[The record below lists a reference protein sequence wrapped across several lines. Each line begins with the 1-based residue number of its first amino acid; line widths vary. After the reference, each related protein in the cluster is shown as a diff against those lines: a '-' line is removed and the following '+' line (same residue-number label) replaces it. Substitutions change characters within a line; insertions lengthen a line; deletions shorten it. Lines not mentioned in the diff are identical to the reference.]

1 MERTHFDDDHHLF
14 REGFRQFVAAEMVPH
29 NDAWEA
35 AGICDR
41 SMFSKAG
48 AAGYL
53 GTQIPEA
60 MGGGGVD
67 DYRFNQ
73 IMVEEFEA
81 AGVGSAGS
89 GIGLHNDIVIP
100 YFLEYCND
108 EQKQRWMPGLAAG
121 ELISGIAMSEPGV
134 GSDVGSVATTAVLDG
149 DEYIVN
155 GSKTFI
161 SNGILADAVVVA
173 LRTGPDRHR
182 GVTLLVIE
190 RGTPGFERGR
200 NLDKVGR
207 HCQDTAELSFMDCR
221 VPVANRLGE
230 ENKGFYYMM
239 FNLAQE
245 RLNIAVSA
253 VAAARYSFDM
263 TLTYVKEREAFGQ
276 PIGSF
281 QSNRFAMAEMATEIE
296 IGQAFVDRC
305 VAAHIKK
312 ALTAEEAAMA
322 KWWTT
327 ELQKRVNDECLQMF
341 GGYGY
346 MDEYEISRAWRDGR
360 VQTIYGGTT
369 AIMKE
374 IIGRSLGL

>member
-1 MERTHFDDDHHLF
+1 MQRTHFDEDHQLF
-14 REGFRQFVAAEMVPH
+14 REGFRQFVATEVVPN

-41 SMFSKAG
+41 SMFTRAG

-53 GTQIPEA
+53 GTQIPEEL
-60 MGGGGVD
+60 GGGGVD

-73 IMVEEFEA
+73 IMVEEFES

-108 EQKQRWMPGLAAG
+108 EQKQRWMPGLASG
-121 ELISGIAMSEPGV
+121 DLITGIAMSEPGT

-161 SNGILADAVVVA
+161 SNGINADLVVVA

-182 GVTLLVIE
+182 GITLLVVE
-190 RGTPGFERGR
+190 RDTPGFERGR

-207 HCQDTAELSFMDCR
+207 HSQDTAELSFMDCR

-253 VAAARYSFDM
+253 VAGARYSFDM
-263 TLTYVKEREAFGQ
+263 TLAYVKEREAFGQ

-281 QSNRFAMAEMATEIE
+281 QSNRFAMAEMATEIKIAE
-296 IGQAFVDRC
+296 SFVDRC
-305 VAAHIKK
+305 VVAHLTND
-312 ALTAEEAAMA
+312 LTADEAAMA

>member
-1 MERTHFDDDHHLF
+1 MERIHFDDDHQLF
-14 REGFRQFVAAEMVPH
+14 REGFRQFVATEVVPN
-29 NDAWEA
+29 NDEWEA

-41 SMFSKAG
+41 SMFTKAG

-53 GTQIPEA
+53 GTQIPEEL
-60 MGGGGVD
+60 GGGGVD

-73 IMVEEFEA
+73 IMVEEFES

-108 EQKQRWMPGLAAG
+108 EQKQRWMPGLASG

-161 SNGILADAVVVA
+161 SNGILADAIVVA

-190 RGTPGFERGR
+190 RDTPGFERGR
-200 NLDKVGR
+200 NLDKIGR
-207 HCQDTAELSFMDCR
+207 HSQDTAELSFMDCR

-245 RLNIAVSA
+245 RMNIAVSA
-253 VAAARYSFDM
+253 VAGARYSFDM
-263 TLTYVKEREAFGQ
+263 TLAYVKERQAFGQ

-305 VAAHIKK
+305 VVAHLKNE
-312 ALTAEEAAMA
+312 LTADEAAMA

>member
-1 MERTHFDDDHHLF
+1 MERTHFDEDHHLF
-14 REGFRQFVAAEMVPH
+14 REGFRQFVAAEVVP
-29 NDAWEA
+29 NNASWEA

-41 SMFSKAG
+41 SMFTKAG

-53 GTQIPEA
+53 GTQIPEEL
-60 MGGGGVD
+60 GGGGVD

-73 IMVEEFEA
+73 IMVEEFEH

-89 GIGLHNDIVIP
+89 GVGLHNDIVIP

-121 ELISGIAMSEPGV
+121 RLISGIAMSEPGV

-161 SNGILADAVVVA
+161 SNGILGDVIVVA

-190 RGTPGFERGR
+190 RDTPGFERGR
-200 NLDKVGR
+200 NLDKIGR

-312 ALTAEEAAMA
+312 ELTAEEAAMA

>member
-1 MERTHFDDDHHLF
+1 MERTHFDEDHQLF
-14 REGFRQFVAAEMVPH
+14 REAFRQFVDTEVVP
-29 NDAWEA
+29 NNAAWEA

-41 SMFSKAG
+41 AMFTTAG
-48 AAGYL
+48 ASGFL
-53 GTQIPEA
+53 GTQVDEA
-60 MGGGGVD
+60 YGGGATN

-73 IMVEEFEA
+73 IMVEEFEL
-81 AGVGSAGS
+81 AGAGSAGS
-89 GIGLHNDIVIP
+89 GVGLHNDIVIP

-108 EQKQRWMPGLAAG
+108 EQKQRWLPGLCAGDLIAAV
-121 ELISGIAMSEPGV
+121 AMSEPGV
-134 GSDVGSVATTAVLDG
+134 GSDLGNLTTTAVLDG
-149 DEYIVN
+149 DEYVVN

-161 SNGILADAVVVA
+161 SNGILGDVVVTA
-173 LRTGPDRHR
+173 VRTGPDRHR
-182 GVTLLVIE
+182 GITLLVIE
-190 RGTPGFERGR
+190 RDTPGFERGR
-200 NLDKVGR
+200 NLDKIGR

-221 VPVANRLGE
+221 VPVTNRLGE
-230 ENKGFYYMM
+230 ENRGFYYMM

-253 VAAARYSFDM
+253 ISAARYSFDL
-263 TLTYVKEREAFGQ
+263 TLAYVKERQAFGQ

-281 QSNRFAMAEMATEIE
+281 QNSRFIMAELATEIE

-305 VAAHIKK
+305 VMGHVGG
-312 ALTAEEAAMA
+312 TVSPEEAAMA

-327 ELQKRVNDECLQMF
+327 ELQKRVNDECLQLH

-369 AIMKE
+369 EIMKE

>member
-1 MERTHFDDDHHLF
+1 MERTHFTEDHQLF
-14 REGFRQFVAAEMVPH
+14 REAFRQYVATEVVP
-29 NDAWEA
+29 NNPAWEA

-41 SMFSKAG
+41 SLFTAAG
-48 AAGYL
+48 ASGFL
-53 GTQIPEA
+53 GTQIPEEF
-60 MGGGGVD
+60 GGGGSD

-73 IMVEEFEA
+73 IMTEEFEL

-89 GIGLHNDIVIP
+89 GVCLHNDIVIP

-108 EQKQRWMPGLAAG
+108 EQKQRWLPGLCSG
-121 ELISGIAMSEPGV
+121 ELISAIAMSEPGV
-134 GSDVGSVATTAVLDG
+134 GSDLGNLSTTAVQDG

-161 SNGILADAVVVA
+161 SNGINGDLVVA
-173 LRTGPDRHR
+173 AVRTGPDRHR
-182 GVTLLVIE
+182 GITLLVIE
-190 RGTPGFERGR
+190 RDTPGFERGR

-221 VPVANRLGE
+221 VPIANRIGE
-230 ENKGFYYMM
+230 ENRGFYSMM
-239 FNLAQE
+239 FNLPQE

-253 VAAARYSFDM
+253 ISAARYSFDL
-263 TLTYVKEREAFGQ
+263 TLDYITGRQAFGQ
-276 PIGSF
+276 PVGAF
-281 QSNRFAMAEMATEIE
+281 QNSRFAMAEMATEIE
-296 IGQAFVDRC
+296 IGQTFVDRC
-305 VAAHIKK
+305 VLMHTQGKF
-312 ALTAEEAAMA
+312 TAEEAAMA

-327 ELQKRVNDECLQMF
+327 ELQKRVNDKCLQLH

-369 AIMKE
+369 EIMKE
-374 IIGRSLGL
+374 IVGRSLGL